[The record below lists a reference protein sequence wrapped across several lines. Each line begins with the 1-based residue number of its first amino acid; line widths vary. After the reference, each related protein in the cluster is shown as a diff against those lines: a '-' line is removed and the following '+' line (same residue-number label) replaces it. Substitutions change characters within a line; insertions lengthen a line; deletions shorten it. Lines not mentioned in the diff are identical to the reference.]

1 MASMTTPVPD
11 AIDDVQFTQWDRR
24 MIAAMNVAHAARR
37 GVVVLRVAAV
47 VVALATVI
55 GTALAVFSDVTDAG
69 NIVFETSI
77 DRVTVGRFL
86 ANIASPLAFAGI
98 VLALS
103 YLLQVAAARL
113 DIDIVLADEDEAADG
128 SDD

>member
-1 MASMTTPVPD
+1 MTTPVPD

-47 VVALATVI
+47 VIAAFAVV
-55 GTALAVFSDVTDAG
+55 GTAIVLFSDFSDDGGAVFDT
-69 NIVFETSI
+69 TI
-77 DRVTVGRFL
+77 DRRTVGQFL
-86 ANIASPLAFAGI
+86 ASIANPLAFAGI

>member
-1 MASMTTPVPD
+1 
-11 AIDDVQFTQWDRR
+11 
-24 MIAAMNVAHAARR
+24 
-37 GVVVLRVAAV
+37 
-47 VVALATVI
+47 VI

>member
-24 MIAAMNVAHAARR
+24 MIAAMNVAYAARR

>member
-1 MASMTTPVPD
+1 MTTPVPD